1 MAESMGRRL
10 AGRYEIRSLIGRGG
24 MAEVHLGFDTR
35 LSRIVAIKML
45 RSDLARDSVFQAR
58 FRREAQSAASLN
70 HPNIVAV
77 YDTGEEMV
85 LGPDGRGISVPYIVM
100 EYVEGHTVKDLL
112 SDGTPVPINEAVSIV
127 SGVLSAL
134 EYSHSQHLVHR
145 DIKPGNILI
154 GDGGAPK
161 LSDLGIARLAGVPS
175 EAGGSVG
182 GAMVGTLA
190 YMAPEQML
198 DPRTVDVRADIY
210 SLGVVLFE
218 MLAGRRPFG
227 GDVVRMVADRI
238 GGDAVPDVREFRPD
252 ASEAVA
258 GLVRLMCAADPEERV
273 RSPRALLSLVDW
285 TERGAA

>member
-1 MAESMGRRL
+1 MSAFVPGSSFGDYRVVRRL
-10 AGRYEIRSLIGRGG
+10 GAGASGEVWLLESGRSGLKAAAKILAPELAQVHEHRIRFVREAATAMEIR
-24 MAEVHLGFDTR
+24 
-35 LSRIVAIKML
+35 
-45 RSDLARDSVFQAR
+45 
-58 FRREAQSAASLN
+58 
-70 HPNIVAV
+70 HPNLVRV
-77 YDTGEEMV
+77 YDVGEDPETELCYM
-85 LGPDGRGISVPYIVM
+85 LM
-100 EYVEGHTVKDLL
+100 EYVSGGTLAERIAREGAL
-112 SDGTPVPINEAVSIV
+112 PVAEALRIVRALASLVEVVSSRGI
-127 SGVLSAL
+127 
-134 EYSHSQHLVHR
+134 VHR

-154 GDGGAPK
+154 GDGGEPK
-161 LSDLGIARLAGVPS
+161 LSDLGIARFSGVS
-175 EAGGSVG
+175 AEAGGSVG

-210 SLGVVLFE
+210 SLGVVFFE
-218 MLAGRRPFG
+218 MLAGRRLSGG

-285 TERGAA
+285 AERGAA

>member
-1 MAESMGRRL
+1 MSAFAPGSTFGDYRVVRMLGAGASGEVWLLESGRSGLKAAAKILSPEL
-10 AGRYEIRSLIGRGG
+10 AKVHEHRIRFVREAATAMEIR
-24 MAEVHLGFDTR
+24 
-35 LSRIVAIKML
+35 
-45 RSDLARDSVFQAR
+45 
-58 FRREAQSAASLN
+58 
-70 HPNIVAV
+70 HPNLVRV
-77 YDTGEEMV
+77 YDVGEDPETELCYM
-85 LGPDGRGISVPYIVM
+85 LM
-100 EYVEGHTVKDLL
+100 EYVSGGTLAERIAREGAL
-112 SDGTPVPINEAVSIV
+112 PVAEALRIVRALASLVEVVSSRGI
-127 SGVLSAL
+127 
-134 EYSHSQHLVHR
+134 VHR

-154 GDGGAPK
+154 GDGGEPK
-161 LSDLGIARLAGVPS
+161 LSDLGIARFAGVPA

-210 SLGVVLFE
+210 SLGVVFFE
-218 MLAGRRPFG
+218 MLAGRRLSGG
-227 GDVVRMVADRI
+227 GDVLRMVAERI

-285 TERGAA
+285 AERGAA